1 MTVVVVAAE
10 APTPLREATGLLVDP
25 VMSSLAFLWVIQ
37 EIINWRFDSN
47 HTNLI
52 TVVVRK
58 LVP

>member
-25 VMSSLAFLWVIQ
+25 VISSLAFLWVIH

-47 HTNLI
+47 HIKLI
-52 TVVVRK
+52 TLVVRK